1 MQSRILIGNLI
12 EFENIHAFNL
22 WNIITIIKGSTIQ
35 AVKGQTSMFQDWQ
48 MPMVIDSRSETREYH
63 SAAEGQ

>member
-1 MQSRILIGNLI
+1 MWSRILIGNLI
-12 EFENIHAFNL
+12 EFENIHANL

-35 AVKGQTSMFQDWQ
+35 AVKGQTSMLQDWQ
-48 MPMVIDSRSETREYH
+48 MPMAIDPRVETREYH